1 MTSFGAV
8 AEKEV
13 LRRRILELRD
23 DMTPQDIER
32 KSLKIT
38 ETLIVLPEYEKAGV
52 IAAYIGKGSE
62 VQTQPL
68 IKKALGSG
76 KKILVPITQKN
87 SRELLFSEIPSLYAV
102 STGPF
107 GILEPKP
114 YERRLRHISTADLV
128 IVPGI
133 VWDIYGHR
141 LGWGRGYF
149 DTALAK
155 IRSDSFSV
163 GLSFD
168 LQLVEQVPREQFDLP
183 VKMLVTETRVI
194 RYSG

>member
-23 DMTPQDIER
+23 DLTPQAIER
-32 KSLKIT
+32 RSLQIT
-38 ETLIVLPEYEKAGV
+38 ERVLSLPEYAKAEV
-52 IAAYIGKGSE
+52 IASYIGKESE
-62 VQTQPL
+62 VQTQTL
-68 IKKALGSG
+68 IKKALTSG
-76 KKILVPITQKN
+76 KKVLVPITQKN

-102 STGPF
+102 STGPY

-114 YERRLRHISTADLV
+114 GERRLKHISTADLI

-133 VWDIYGHR
+133 VWDIYGYR

-149 DTALAK
+149 DTALSK
-155 IRSDSFSV
+155 IRSDSFSL

-183 VKMLVTETRVI
+183 VKILVTETRVI
-194 RYSG
+194 RYHA